1 MLMKS
6 IELATNS
13 NLLLIPPLTGKYLE
27 MKNGGSL

>member
-6 IELATNS
+6 IELATDFRS
-13 NLLLIPPLTGKYLE
+13 PPLIGKYLE